1 MTEERIYA
9 CSFDDID
16 RTILT
21 VARNIE
27 SGFTIANFTRDPI
40 QRIIDGQSEP
50 IFYIHLKR
58 EDNK

>member
-1 MTEERIYA
+1 MIEERIYS
-9 CSFDDID
+9 CNFDDID
-16 RTILT
+16 RTRLT

-27 SGFTIANFTRDPI
+27 SGYTIVNFTRDPI